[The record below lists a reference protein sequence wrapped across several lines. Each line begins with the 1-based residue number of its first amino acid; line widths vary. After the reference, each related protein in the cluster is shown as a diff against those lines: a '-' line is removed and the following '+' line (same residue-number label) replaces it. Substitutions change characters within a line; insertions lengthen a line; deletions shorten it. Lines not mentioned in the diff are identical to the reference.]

1 MEHFNHKFNKLKK
14 ELVDITLNLNKFK
27 SENHSTI
34 TRIMDNLS
42 TIPKNSNVQTI
53 NKNNIEKIKYQKNNI
68 PNNNNKK
75 VFYTKKSISVEK
87 KGPYPYYDNKKNAGK
102 ICLSTNNLNY
112 KTNNKELKRPK
123 SSYLNNNKKRSYTEN
138 YKIDFIEEKNDD
150 KLLYDENNNLQIDN
164 SSTYRSN
171 NYDNESL
178 FSIINTNNSKEKM
191 KRLKKYKEINDRFIL
206 DKENQNI
213 GNNYNLNFNYNLKKP
228 DKDNIINIYPY
239 NHNHNHNNKNS
250 DLNFNY
256 NMPYNE
262 SLSKIENDLNT
273 NKQNGDYL
281 VSNKS
286 KKNIEPSIEILD
298 LNKIGYNPSNKFN
311 NKIINNLNN
320 ISQKIKKDNSFKK
333 FITNDNFNNNDIR
346 NNNKINVFSEKLLTN
361 RSKDNRRENNYLR
374 DRIMK
379 TNYENYYEN
388 ENCNLNEIFT
398 KLGVNNIDE
407 AKIKIQK
414 LKNYHKFYEQ
424 IEEIYCGYN
433 KEKENY
439 NSNNVLAWIYEI
451 SKYYSDFNYISH
463 LEDIMKEH
471 DINNLEELK
480 LIINDYIN
488 QK

>member
-27 SENHSTI
+27 TENHSTI

-68 PNNNNKK
+68 PNNNHKK
-75 VFYTKKSISVEK
+75 VFYSKKSISVEK
-87 KGPYPYYDNKKNAGK
+87 KNQYPYYDDKKN
-102 ICLSTNNLNY
+102 CLSTNNLNY
-112 KTNNKELKRPK
+112 KNTNKELKRPK

-138 YKIDFIEEKNDD
+138 YKIDYIEVKNEDR
-150 KLLYDENNNLQIDN
+150 LLYDENHNLQIDTN
-164 SSTYRSN
+164 SSYRKSK
-171 NYDNESL
+171 YDDESI
-178 FSIINTNNSKEKM
+178 FSVINTNNSKEKM
-191 KRLKKYKEINDRFIL
+191 KRLKRYKEINDRFLL

-213 GNNYNLNFNYNLKKP
+213 NNNYNLNFNYNQKKSDK

-239 NHNHNHNNKNS
+239 NHNHNSNKNS
-250 DLNFNY
+250 NLNFNY

-262 SLSKIENDLNT
+262 SLTKIENDLNT
-273 NKQNGDYL
+273 NKINEDY
-281 VSNKS
+281 VISNKS
-286 KKNIEPSIEILD
+286 KNNIEPSINILD
-298 LNKIGYNPSNKFN
+298 LDKIVYNPSNKCK

-320 ISQKIKKDNSFKK
+320 VSQKIKIDNSLKK
-333 FITNDNFNNNDIR
+333 FITNDNFNNNNIR
-346 NNNKINVFSEKLLTN
+346 NINNKINVFSEKLLTN
-361 RSKDNRRENNYLR
+361 RNKDNNRDNNHLK

-379 TNYENYYEN
+379 TNYENYYGKKN
-388 ENCNLNEIFT
+388 NDLKQIFK
-398 KLGVNNIDE
+398 KLGVNNIEE

-414 LKNYHKFYEQ
+414 LKNYQKFYDEV
-424 IEEIYCGYN
+424 EEIYSGYN
-433 KEKENY
+433 REKENY
-439 NSNNVLAWIYEI
+439 NSSNILAWLYEI
-451 SKYYSDFNYISH
+451 SKYYSNFNYISH
-463 LEDIMKEH
+463 FEDIMKEH